1 MSSRRGDLS
10 KLTMEKLIP
19 ISRNMKI
26 DHEEVLQGFPGLAED
41 KRKGLLISRIMD
53 HMDKN
58 HNPNEVYCNV
68 CSVVSKLTCS
78 KCLTVH
84 YCSAEHQKQDWATH
98 KLLCKLVR
106 SDADIQAAVNLWCSD
121 RTKALKKYGHISE
134 WNTSKVTNMK
144 DLLHGKRNFNDD
156 ISKWDVSSVTDI

>member
-41 KRKGLLISRIMD
+41 KQKGILISKIVD
-53 HMDKN
+53 HMDK
-58 HNPNEVYCNV
+58 NPNEVYCAV
-68 CSVVSKLTCS
+68 CWDVSTAICS

-84 YCSAEHQKQDWATH
+84 YCSAEHQKQD
-98 KLLCKLVR
+98 
-106 SDADIQAAVNLWCSD
+106 
-121 RTKALKKYGHISE
+121 
-134 WNTSKVTNMK
+134 
-144 DLLHGKRNFNDD
+144 
-156 ISKWDVSSVTDI
+156 